1 MKILVGIGVVILL
14 LLILIIALP
23 FLIDLNKYQD
33 RYRPLIEEALNR
45 NVELQDIRL
54 TIWPRIGARIGG
66 FVVQDDPSFRT
77 GPFASLASLDVGV
90 KLLPLLKGRVDVEE
104 ITLRDPVIL
113 VLKNSQGQL
122 NISTIGAKPTAPAAP
137 TKPEAPGQPAGS
149 PLQALALFAVDR
161 VSIDGGKLT
170 YRDESTPKP
179 TEYTVNQ
186 LEFLL
191 TSVHLGDSP
200 TVHLGATVLPHN
212 LSVHLDGTLGP
223 LVETL
228 DVKSFTFN
236 LGLGKVAMG
245 LKGRAVGGNLD
256 ATINALQIDTADLPV
271 ALPLTKPVQV
281 KDLHLTIH
289 APYPISPDTPP
300 ASQVDVTDLGL
311 TLVMGGS
318 AINVKGTATKG
329 LANVTAASASINSS
343 DLPVAIPLAK
353 PVEVKDLHM
362 NIRAKYPPKEG
373 TAPLELAEVPNLG
386 LTVALGSS
394 RVEVKGSVLG
404 GLAKVTA
411 TSKLV
416 NTADLPIVLP
426 LKKPVEIK
434 DLQAAA
440 EMKGQE
446 ARLTNLTLQLFGGFL
461 RAQGT
466 LGLGTPTPPFTGTVS
481 LQGLQVGPALQAVGT
496 DQVSLSGTANAE
508 LALSGR
514 GFTHPDLVKAL
525 AGTGRMS
532 VREGKIEGINLLQQA
547 AMLLKV
553 VGVSLDTVKA
563 TAFSTIESD
572 IVVKQGLIGLQRVLI
587 DSHDFQA
594 TGGGTIGLDQSLDM
608 KLHLNLSQALSQK
621 IAAGSPIAK
630 VAMTNGRL
638 SLPLV
643 ITGSTQAPSYGLDTK
658 MFAGKVQEQVKEKV
672 KGAVGDLLKGS
683 AKPEDLKSRARIF
696 SRDCSDGR
704 ERVEETC
711 HWPI

>member
-1 MKILVGIGVVILL
+1 MKILVGIGVAILL

-45 NVELQDIRL
+45 KVELQDIRL

-66 FVVQDDPSFRT
+66 FVVQDDPAFRT

-137 TKPEAPGQPAGS
+137 SKPEAPGQPAGS

-179 TEYTVNQ
+179 TEYTVTQ

-200 TVHLGATVLPHN
+200 TVHLGATVLPYN
-212 LSVHLDGTLGP
+212 LPVRLDGSFGP

-236 LGLGKVAMG
+236 LGLGKVALG

-289 APYPISPDTPP
+289 APYPMSPETPP
-300 ASQVDVTDLGL
+300 ASQVDLTDLGL

-343 DLPVAIPLAK
+343 DLPVAVPLAK
-353 PVEVKDLHM
+353 PVEVKDLHL
-362 NIRAKYPPKEG
+362 NVRAKYPPKEG

-416 NTADLPIVLP
+416 NTADLPIVVP

-440 EMKGQE
+440 ELKGQE

-461 RAQGT
+461 RTQGT

-553 VGVSLDTVKA
+553 VGVSLDNVKA

-572 IVVKQGLIGLQRVLI
+572 VVIKQGLIGLQRVLI

-608 KLHLNLSQALSQK
+608 KLNLNLSQALSQK

-683 AKPEDLKSRARIF
+683 AKPEDLKKQGKDLLKGLF
-696 SRDCSDGR
+696 GR
-704 ERVEETC
+704 
-711 HWPI
+711 

>member
-45 NVELQDIRL
+45 KVELQDIRL

-66 FVVQDDPSFRT
+66 FVVQDDPAFRT

-137 TKPEAPGQPAGS
+137 SKPEPPGQPAGS

-161 VSIDGGKLT
+161 ISIDGGKLT

-179 TEYTVNQ
+179 TEYTVTQ

-200 TVHLGATVLPHN
+200 TVHLEATVLPHN
-212 LSVHLDGTLGP
+212 LPVRLDGSFGP

-236 LGLGKVAMG
+236 LGLGKVALG
-245 LKGRAVGGNLD
+245 LKGRAIGGNLD

-281 KDLHLTIH
+281 KDLHLTLH
-289 APYPISPDTPP
+289 APYPMSPETPP
-300 ASQVDVTDLGL
+300 ASQVDLTDLGL

-318 AINVKGTATKG
+318 AINIKGTATKG

-343 DLPVAIPLAK
+343 DLPVAVPLTK

-411 TSKLV
+411 TSKLL
-416 NTADLPIVLP
+416 NTLDLPIVLP

-440 EMKGQE
+440 ELKGQE
-446 ARLTNLTLQLFGGFL
+446 ARLTNLTLQLFEGFL
-461 RAQGT
+461 RTQGT

-481 LQGLQVGPALQAVGT
+481 LQGLQVGPALQAVGS
-496 DQVSLSGTANAE
+496 DQVSVSGTANAE

-514 GFTHPDLVKAL
+514 GFTRPDLVKAL

-547 AMLLKV
+547 AMLLKA
-553 VGVSLDTVKA
+553 VGVSLDNVKA

-572 IVVKQGLIGLQRVLI
+572 LVIKQGLIGLQRVLI

-608 KLHLNLSQALSQK
+608 KLNLNLSQALSQK

-658 MFAGKVQEQVKEKV
+658 MFAGKVQEQVKEKF

-683 AKPEDLKSRARIF
+683 AKPEDLKKQGKDLLKGLF
-696 SRDCSDGR
+696 GR
-704 ERVEETC
+704 
-711 HWPI
+711 

>member
-14 LLILIIALP
+14 LLILLIALP

-45 NVELQDIRL
+45 KVELQDIRL
-54 TIWPRIGARIGG
+54 TIWPRIGARIGR
-66 FVVQDDPSFRT
+66 FVVLDDPAFRT

-90 KLLPLLKGRVDVEE
+90 KLLPLLKGRVEVEE

-122 NISTIGAKPTAPAAP
+122 NISTIGAKPTGPAAP
-137 TKPEAPGQPAGS
+137 SKPEAPEQPAGS

-161 VSIDGGKLT
+161 VSIDGGTLT
-170 YRDESTPKP
+170 YRDESAAKP
-179 TEYTVNQ
+179 TEYTVSQ

-191 TSVHLGDSP
+191 TSVHLGASP
-200 TVHLGATVLPHN
+200 TVHLGATILPYH
-212 LSVHLDGTLGP
+212 LPVHLDGTFGP

-228 DVKSFTFN
+228 DVKSFTFT
-236 LGLGKVAMG
+236 LGLGKVAVG
-245 LKGRAVGGNLD
+245 LKGRAIGGNLD

-271 ALPLTKPVQV
+271 ALPLTKPVQI
-281 KDLHLTIH
+281 KDLHLTLH
-289 APYPISPDTPP
+289 ALYPAPPDTPL
-300 ASQVDVTDLGL
+300 ASQVDLTDLGL

-318 AINVKGTATKG
+318 AISIKGTATKG
-329 LANVTAASASINSS
+329 LANITAASASINSS
-343 DLPVAIPLAK
+343 DLPVAVPLAK
-353 PVEVKDLHM
+353 PVEVKDLHV
-362 NIRAKYPPKEG
+362 NVRAKYPPKEG
-373 TAPLELAEVPNLG
+373 TAPLDLAEVPNLG

-394 RVEVKGSVLG
+394 RVEVKGSLLG

-416 NTADLPIVLP
+416 NTADLPVILP

-440 EMKGQE
+440 EMRGQE
-446 ARLTNLTLQLFGGFL
+446 ARLTNLTLQVFGGVL
-461 RAQGT
+461 RTQGT
-466 LGLGTPTPPFTGTVS
+466 LGLGTPTPPFTGTVA

-496 DQVSLSGTANAE
+496 DQVSLSGTANAQ

-532 VREGKIEGINLLQQA
+532 VKEGTIEGINLLQQA

-553 VGVSLDTVKA
+553 VGVSLDNVKA

-572 IVVKQGLIGLQRVLI
+572 IVIKQGLIGLQRVLI

-594 TGGGTIGLDQSLDM
+594 TGGGTVGLDQSLDM
-608 KLHLNLSQALSQK
+608 KLNLSLSQALSQK

-630 VAMTNGRL
+630 VALSNGRL

-683 AKPEDLKSRARIF
+683 TKPEDLKKQGKDLLKGLF
-696 SRDCSDGR
+696 GR
-704 ERVEETC
+704 
-711 HWPI
+711 

>member
-200 TVHLGATVLPHN
+200 TVHLGATVLPYN
-212 LSVHLDGTLGP
+212 LPVHLDGTLGP

-362 NIRAKYPPKEG
+362 NIRA
-373 TAPLELAEVPNLG
+373 
-386 LTVALGSS
+386 
-394 RVEVKGSVLG
+394 
-404 GLAKVTA
+404 
-411 TSKLV
+411 
-416 NTADLPIVLP
+416 
-426 LKKPVEIK
+426 
-434 DLQAAA
+434 
-440 EMKGQE
+440 
-446 ARLTNLTLQLFGGFL
+446 
-461 RAQGT
+461 
-466 LGLGTPTPPFTGTVS
+466 
-481 LQGLQVGPALQAVGT
+481 
-496 DQVSLSGTANAE
+496 
-508 LALSGR
+508 
-514 GFTHPDLVKAL
+514 
-525 AGTGRMS
+525 
-532 VREGKIEGINLLQQA
+532 
-547 AMLLKV
+547 
-553 VGVSLDTVKA
+553 
-563 TAFSTIESD
+563 
-572 IVVKQGLIGLQRVLI
+572 
-587 DSHDFQA
+587 
-594 TGGGTIGLDQSLDM
+594 
-608 KLHLNLSQALSQK
+608 
-621 IAAGSPIAK
+621 
-630 VAMTNGRL
+630 
-638 SLPLV
+638 
-643 ITGSTQAPSYGLDTK
+643 
-658 MFAGKVQEQVKEKV
+658 
-672 KGAVGDLLKGS
+672 
-683 AKPEDLKSRARIF
+683 
-696 SRDCSDGR
+696 
-704 ERVEETC
+704 
-711 HWPI
+711 

>member
-1 MKILVGIGVVILL
+1 MKILVGIGVAILL

-45 NVELQDIRL
+45 KVELQDIRL

-66 FVVQDDPSFRT
+66 FVVQDDPAFRT

-137 TKPEAPGQPAGS
+137 SKPEAPGQPAGS

-179 TEYTVNQ
+179 TEYTVTQ

-200 TVHLGATVLPHN
+200 TVHLGATVLPYN
-212 LSVHLDGTLGP
+212 LPVRLDGSFGP
-223 LVETL
+223 LAETL

-236 LGLGKVAMG
+236 LGLGKVALG

-271 ALPLTKPVQV
+271 ALPLTKPVQI
-281 KDLHLTIH
+281 KDLHLTLH
-289 APYPISPDTPP
+289 APYPMSPETPP
-300 ASQVDVTDLGL
+300 ASQVDLTDLGL
-311 TLVMGGS
+311 TLAMGGS
-318 AINVKGTATKG
+318 AINIKGTATKG

-343 DLPVAIPLAK
+343 DLPVAVPLAK
-353 PVEVKDLHM
+353 PVEVKDLHL
-362 NIRAKYPPKEG
+362 NVRAKYPPKEG

-416 NTADLPIVLP
+416 NTADLPIVVP

-440 EMKGQE
+440 ELKGQE

-461 RAQGT
+461 RTQGT

-553 VGVSLDTVKA
+553 VGVSLDNVKA

-572 IVVKQGLIGLQRVLI
+572 VVIKQGLIGLQRVLL

-608 KLHLNLSQALSQK
+608 KLNLNLSQALSQK

-672 KGAVGDLLKGS
+672 KGAVGDLLKGA
-683 AKPEDLKSRARIF
+683 AKPEDLKKQGKDLLKGLF
-696 SRDCSDGR
+696 GR
-704 ERVEETC
+704 
-711 HWPI
+711 

>member
-14 LLILIIALP
+14 LLILILALP

-45 NVELQDIRL
+45 KVELHDIRL
-54 TIWPRIGARIGG
+54 TVWPRIGARIGG
-66 FVVQDDPSFRT
+66 FVVQDDPAFRT

-122 NISTIGAKPTAPAAP
+122 NISTIGAKTTAPAAP
-137 TKPEAPGQPAGS
+137 SQPEAPGQPAGS

-170 YRDESTPKP
+170 YRDESTATPK
-179 TEYTVNQ
+179 EYTVTQ

-200 TVHLGATVLPHN
+200 TVHLGATVLPYN
-212 LSVHLDGTLGP
+212 LPVHLDGTFGP
-223 LVETL
+223 LAETL

-236 LGLGKVAMG
+236 LGLGKVAAG
-245 LKGRAVGGNLD
+245 IKGRAVAGNLD

-271 ALPLTKPVQV
+271 ALPLTRPVQI
-281 KDLHLTIH
+281 KDLHLTLH
-289 APYPISPDTPP
+289 ALYPIPPDTPP
-300 ASQVDVTDLGL
+300 ASQVDLTDLGL

-318 AINVKGTATKG
+318 AINIKGTATKG
-329 LANVTAASASINSS
+329 LANVTAASASINSA
-343 DLPVAIPLAK
+343 DLPMAVPLAK

-362 NIRAKYPPKEG
+362 NVRAKYPPKEG
-373 TAPLELAEVPNLG
+373 TLPLELAEVPNLG

-394 RVEVKGSVLG
+394 RIEVKGSVLG

-446 ARLTNLTLQLFGGFL
+446 ARLTSLTLQLFGGFL
-461 RAQGT
+461 RTQGT
-466 LGLGTPTPPFTGTVS
+466 LGLGTPTPPFTATAA

-496 DQVSLSGTANAE
+496 DQVSLTGTANAE

-525 AGTGRMS
+525 AGTGRLS

-553 VGVSLDTVKA
+553 VGVSLDNVKA

-572 IVVKQGLIGLQRVLI
+572 IVVKQGIIGLQRVLI

-608 KLHLNLSQALSQK
+608 KLNLNLSQALSQK

-638 SLPLV
+638 LLPLV
-643 ITGSTQAPSYGLDTK
+643 ITGSTRAPSYGLDTK
-658 MFAGKVQEQVKEKV
+658 MFAGKIQEQAKEKV

-683 AKPEDLKSRARIF
+683 AKPEDLKKQGKDLLKGLF
-696 SRDCSDGR
+696 GR
-704 ERVEETC
+704 
-711 HWPI
+711 

>member
-45 NVELQDIRL
+45 KVELQDIRL

-66 FVVQDDPSFRT
+66 FVVQDDPAFRT

-137 TKPEAPGQPAGS
+137 SKPEAPGQPAGS

-179 TEYTVNQ
+179 TEYTVTQ

-200 TVHLGATVLPHN
+200 TVHLGATVLPYN
-212 LSVHLDGTLGP
+212 LPVRLDGSFGP

-236 LGLGKVAMG
+236 LGLGKVALG

-289 APYPISPDTPP
+289 APYPMSPETPP
-300 ASQVDVTDLGL
+300 ASQVDLTDLGL

-343 DLPVAIPLAK
+343 DLPVAVPLAK
-353 PVEVKDLHM
+353 PVEVKDLHL
-362 NIRAKYPPKEG
+362 NVRAKYPPKEG

-404 GLAKVTA
+404 GLAKVAA

-440 EMKGQE
+440 ELKGQE

-461 RAQGT
+461 RTQGT

-496 DQVSLSGTANAE
+496 DQVSVSGTANAE

-553 VGVSLDTVKA
+553 VGVSLDNVKA

-572 IVVKQGLIGLQRVLI
+572 VVIKQGLIGLQRVLI

-608 KLHLNLSQALSQK
+608 KLNLNLSQALSQK

-683 AKPEDLKSRARIF
+683 AKPEDLKKQGKDLLKGLF
-696 SRDCSDGR
+696 GR
-704 ERVEETC
+704 
-711 HWPI
+711 

>member
-45 NVELQDIRL
+45 KVELQDIRL

-66 FVVQDDPSFRT
+66 FVVQDDPAFRT

-137 TKPEAPGQPAGS
+137 SKPEAPGQPAGS

-179 TEYTVNQ
+179 TEYTVTQ

-200 TVHLGATVLPHN
+200 TVHLGATVLPYN
-212 LSVHLDGTLGP
+212 LPVRLDGSFGP

-236 LGLGKVAMG
+236 LGLGKVALG

-289 APYPISPDTPP
+289 APYPMSPETPP
-300 ASQVDVTDLGL
+300 ASQVDLTDLGL

-343 DLPVAIPLAK
+343 DLPVALPLAK
-353 PVEVKDLHM
+353 PVEVKDLHL
-362 NIRAKYPPKEG
+362 NVRAKYPPKEG

-404 GLAKVTA
+404 GLAKVAA

-440 EMKGQE
+440 ELKGQE

-461 RAQGT
+461 RTQGT
-466 LGLGTPTPPFTGTVS
+466 LGLGTPTSPFTGTVS

-496 DQVSLSGTANAE
+496 DQVSVSGTANAE

-553 VGVSLDTVKA
+553 VGVSLDNVKA

-572 IVVKQGLIGLQRVLI
+572 VVIKQGLIGLQRVLI

-608 KLHLNLSQALSQK
+608 KLNLNLSQALSQK

-683 AKPEDLKSRARIF
+683 AKPEDLKKQGKDLLKGLF
-696 SRDCSDGR
+696 GR
-704 ERVEETC
+704 
-711 HWPI
+711 

>member
-45 NVELQDIRL
+45 KVELQDIRL

-66 FVVQDDPSFRT
+66 FVVQDDPAFRT

-137 TKPEAPGQPAGS
+137 SKPEAPGQPSGS

-179 TEYTVNQ
+179 TEYTVTQ

-200 TVHLGATVLPHN
+200 TVHLGATVLPYN
-212 LSVHLDGTLGP
+212 LPVRLDGSFGP

-236 LGLGKVAMG
+236 LGLGKVALG

-289 APYPISPDTPP
+289 APYPMSPETPP
-300 ASQVDVTDLGL
+300 ASQVDLTDLGL

-343 DLPVAIPLAK
+343 DLPVAVPLAK
-353 PVEVKDLHM
+353 PVEVKDLHL
-362 NIRAKYPPKEG
+362 NVRAKYPPKEG

-440 EMKGQE
+440 ELKGQE

-461 RAQGT
+461 RTQGT

-496 DQVSLSGTANAE
+496 DQVSVSGTANAE

-553 VGVSLDTVKA
+553 VGVSLDNVKA

-572 IVVKQGLIGLQRVLI
+572 VVIKQGLIGLQRVLI

-608 KLHLNLSQALSQK
+608 KLNLNLSQALSQK

-638 SLPLV
+638 SLPLM

-683 AKPEDLKSRARIF
+683 AKPEDLKKQGKDLLKGLF
-696 SRDCSDGR
+696 GR
-704 ERVEETC
+704 
-711 HWPI
+711 

>member
-1 MKILVGIGVVILL
+1 MKILVGISAVILL

-45 NVELQDIRL
+45 KVELQDIRL

-66 FVVQDDPSFRT
+66 FVVQDDPAFRS

-90 KLLPLLKGRVDVEE
+90 KLLPLLKARVEVEE

-122 NISTIGAKPTAPAAP
+122 NISTIGAKPAGPPAP
-137 TKPEAPGQPAGS
+137 TKPEAPAQPAGS

-170 YRDESTPKP
+170 YRDESTVQP

-200 TVHLGATVLPHN
+200 TVHLGATVLPYN
-212 LSVHLDGTLGP
+212 LPVRLDGTFGP

-228 DVKSFTFN
+228 DVKSFAFN
-236 LGLGKVAMG
+236 LGLGKVAVG
-245 LKGRAVGGNLD
+245 LKGRAIGGNLD
-256 ATINALQIDTADLPV
+256 ATVNALQIDTADLPV
-271 ALPLTKPVQV
+271 ALPLTKPVQI
-281 KDLHLTIH
+281 KDLHLTLH
-289 APYPISPDTPP
+289 ALYPLQPDVPP
-300 ASQVDVTDLGL
+300 ANQVDLTDLGFS
-311 TLVMGGS
+311 LVMGGS
-318 AINVKGTATKG
+318 TINIKGTATKG
-329 LANVTAASASINSS
+329 LATFTAASASINSS
-343 DLPVAIPLAK
+343 DLPVAVPLAK
-353 PVEVKDLHM
+353 PVEVKDLHV
-362 NIRAKYPPKEG
+362 NVRAKYPPKEG
-373 TAPLELAEVPNLG
+373 AAPLDLAEVPNLG
-386 LTVALGSS
+386 LTIALGSS
-394 RVEVKGSVLG
+394 RVEVKGSVVG

-416 NTADLPIVLP
+416 NTADLPVALP

-434 DLQAAA
+434 DLQVAA

-446 ARLTNLTLQLFGGFL
+446 ARLTTLTLQVFGGFL
-461 RAQGT
+461 RGQGT
-466 LGLGTPTPPFTGTVS
+466 LGLGTSAPPFTGTVS
-481 LQGLQVGPALQAVGT
+481 LQGLQVGPALEAAGT
-496 DQVSLSGTANAE
+496 DHVSLSGTANAE

-514 GFTHPDLVKAL
+514 GFTRPDLVKAL

-532 VREGKIEGINLLQQA
+532 VKEGKIEGINLLQQA

-553 VGVSLDTVKA
+553 VGVSLDNVKA

-572 IVVKQGLIGLQRVLI
+572 LVIKQGLIGLQRLLI

-608 KLHLNLSQALSQK
+608 KLNLNLSQTLSQK
-621 IAAGSPIAK
+621 IVAGSPIAK
-630 VAMTNGRL
+630 VAMSNGRL
-638 SLPLV
+638 SLPLL

-658 MFAGKVQEQVKEKV
+658 MFAGKVKEQVKEKV

-683 AKPEDLKSRARIF
+683 AKPEDLKQQGKDLLKGLF
-696 SRDCSDGR
+696 GR
-704 ERVEETC
+704 
-711 HWPI
+711 

>member
-33 RYRPLIEEALNR
+33 RYRPLIEDALNR
-45 NVELQDIRL
+45 KVELQDIRL

-66 FVVQDDPSFRT
+66 FVVQDDPAFRT

-137 TKPEAPGQPAGS
+137 SKPEAPGQPAGS

-179 TEYTVNQ
+179 TEYTVTQ

-200 TVHLGATVLPHN
+200 TVHLGATVLPYN
-212 LSVHLDGTLGP
+212 LPVRLDGSFGP

-236 LGLGKVAMG
+236 LGLGKVALG

-289 APYPISPDTPP
+289 APYPMSPETPP
-300 ASQVDVTDLGL
+300 ASQVDLTDLGL

-343 DLPVAIPLAK
+343 DLPVAVPLAK
-353 PVEVKDLHM
+353 PVEVKDLHL
-362 NIRAKYPPKEG
+362 NVRAKYPPKEG
-373 TAPLELAEVPNLG
+373 TPPLELAEVPNLG

-440 EMKGQE
+440 ELKGQE

-461 RAQGT
+461 RTQGT
-466 LGLGTPTPPFTGTVS
+466 LGLGTPTPPFTSTVS

-496 DQVSLSGTANAE
+496 EQVSVSGTANAE

-553 VGVSLDTVKA
+553 VGVSLDNVKA

-572 IVVKQGLIGLQRVLI
+572 VVIKQGLIGLQRVLI

-608 KLHLNLSQALSQK
+608 KLNLNLSQALSQK

-683 AKPEDLKSRARIF
+683 AKPEDLKKQGKDLLKGLF
-696 SRDCSDGR
+696 GR
-704 ERVEETC
+704 
-711 HWPI
+711 